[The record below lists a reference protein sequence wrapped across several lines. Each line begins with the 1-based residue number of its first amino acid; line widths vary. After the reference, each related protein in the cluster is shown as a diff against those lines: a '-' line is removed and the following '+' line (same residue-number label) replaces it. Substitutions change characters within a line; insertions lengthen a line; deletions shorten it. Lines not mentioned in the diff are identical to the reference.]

1 MAMIKWEKD
10 FSTAIKLAEKTR
22 KPIFLDFWF
31 DG

>member
-1 MAMIKWEKD
+1 MAVIKWESDLQAAIELARKD
-10 FSTAIKLAEKTR
+10 H